1 MATSVRIKLDHA
13 GIQELLNSSELA
25 QVCEE
30 KAQQI
35 SATAGDGFEVGE
47 ERHGSRV
54 WFTVYT
60 ESEEAKAAE
69 AESHA
74 LSRAVSA
81 CRL

>member
-1 MATSVRIKLDHA
+1 MATSVRIKLDHD
-13 GIQELLNSSELA
+13 GIQELLNCPEMS
-25 QVCEE
+25 QVCADA
-30 KAQQI
+30 AQMI
-35 SATAGDGFEVGE
+35 SDVAGDGFEVGE

-60 ESEEAKAAE
+60 ESEEAKVAE
-69 AESHA
+69 AEDHA